1 METRILKIME
11 LALELKKRKTEVFVH
26 YNPNADLLRLEVYE
40 EGWTTDKNA
49 NFEKRI
55 WLNWENTNDELDR
68 VINLLRAML

>member
-1 METRILKIME
+1 
-11 LALELKKRKTEVFVH
+11 
-26 YNPNADLLRLEVYE
+26 VYE
-40 EGWTTDKNA
+40 EGWATDKNA